1 VGSRKAST
9 LQQVNYRPYSP
20 QDFTALYAI
29 EELCF
34 QPPFRFGR
42 QYMRRLV
49 ARANA
54 ATWIAEEEGRMTGF
68 AIAEWTWRAGEG
80 AAYIQTI
87 EVTPEERG
95 RGIGNQLLSRI
106 EDSARAAGSASI
118 WLHVATENMV
128 AVRLY
133 ETNGY
138 VFEGRMESYY
148 GSGRAALVFSKPLTL
163 KPDR

>member
-1 VGSRKAST
+1 
-9 LQQVNYRPYSP
+9 VNYRLYTPN
-20 QDFTALYAI
+20 DFTALYAI

-49 ARANA
+49 ARTDT
-54 ATWIAEEEGRMTGF
+54 ATWIAEEEGRITGF
-68 AIAEWTWRAGEG
+68 AIAEWTRQAGEG

-87 EVTPEERG
+87 EVTPEQRG
-95 RGIGNQLLSRI
+95 RGIARQLLSRI

-138 VFEGRMESYY
+138 GFEGRMESYY
-148 GSGRAALVFSKPLTL
+148 GSGRAALVFSKPLDPKT
-163 KPDR
+163 DR